1 MSNDVV
7 NITIAVPANVLYNA
21 LKIILDHYT
30 PSTIVEKS
38 EEQKPE
44 DETLRA
50 FISELLNFCKT
61 HEDFGTKEGQR
72 LITLLHL
79 CTDSKQ
85 MYNDFI
91 YFLKT
96 VRKYEY
102 CYRLAIFGYIK
113 NIIQDPAYDT
123 YIEDDDDDTLY
134 NIVNLLI
141 SKLNRGEVIYDD
153 IKGDI
158 KNNEVK
164 SEEKDDDIDGIVQDY
179 NAEKKKVPFNESQLN
194 MLNMVNDDMF
204 ENILI
209 KMGMNEESKKKAY
222 KIRRDVREGNPL
234 NMEEIYSFTQEYK
247 QFLPESGFDL
257 PALME
262 MFKPAKTEV
271 KSDTKQPVKQ
281 EVKQEAPGLLAGID
295 MNSIINNL
303 GPMINNFSNS
313 MNGNNGRGGKRNRRG
328 RR

>member
-1 MSNDVV
+1 MCLKMSNDVV

-21 LKIILDHYT
+21 LKIMLDHYN
-30 PSTIVEKS
+30 PISVE
-38 EEQKPE
+38 KPE
-44 DETLRA
+44 DDTLRA
-50 FISELLNFCKT
+50 FIPQLLNYCKT
-61 HEDFGTKEGQR
+61 HEDFDTQEGN
-72 LITLLHL
+72 TLLGLLHV
-79 CTDSKQ
+79 CIGSKNI
-85 MYNDFI
+85 YNDFI
-91 YFLKT
+91 DYLKT

-113 NIIQDPAYDT
+113 NIIQDPVYDT

-141 SKLNRGEVIYDD
+141 SKQN
-153 IKGDI
+153 IKEGVKYEEI
-158 KNNEVK
+158 KSEVK
-164 SEEKDDDIDGIVQDY
+164 SENIESEEKDDDIDGIVQDY
-179 NAEKKKVPFNESQLN
+179 NAEKKKVPFTESQLN

-209 KMGMNEESKKKAY
+209 KMGMNDESKKKAY

-234 NMEEIYSFTQEYK
+234 NMEEIYTFTQEYK

-262 MFKPAKTEV
+262 MFKPAKKEV
-271 KSDTKQPVKQ
+271 KPDTKQEVKQ
-281 EVKQEAPGLLAGID
+281 EVKQEAPSLLAGID

-303 GPMINNFSNS
+303 GPMMSNLSNS
-313 MNGNNGRGGKRNRRG
+313 FNGNQRGGKRNRRG